1 MTSKGPKK
9 MGEGGGRCEAG
20 EGGLLLLMARGDGRL
35 SPVAG
40 AAAREKGSNVV
51 LVVGSRGSNERASQ
65 LPDLCM
71 LLLLVRDLGPWGL
84 RTEVHVGKVE
94 GSRLDAAGWWLTGGG
109 GREEDDWN
117 ASRGWFQRCCG
128 SVDIGCR

>member
-9 MGEGGGRCEAG
+9 MGEEGGRWEAGGG
-20 EGGLLLLMARGDGRL
+20 LVLLLMARGDGRL

-40 AAAREKGSNVV
+40 AAAREKGSSVV

-71 LLLLVRDLGPWGL
+71 LLLVRDLGPWGL

-109 GREEDDWN
+109 GQEEDDWN